1 MSVIQWWLTYFY
13 NAASEYLISTRQMSC
28 RFIKSTNS
36 GLFLKLLSSSDL
48 LRRDEGWLY
57 LAVVIDLWSRA
68 VIGKRKLTAV
78 CSHQT
83 RIGNLDAHLI

>member
-13 NAASEYLISTRQMSC
+13 NAASEYLISTRLMSC

-48 LRRDEGWLY
+48 LRRNY
-57 LAVVIDLWSRA
+57 I
-68 VIGKRKLTAV
+68 
-78 CSHQT
+78 
-83 RIGNLDAHLI
+83 

>member
-1 MSVIQWWLTYFY
+1 MSVIQWWLTYFF

-48 LRRDEGWLY
+48 LRRKFETL
-57 LAVVIDLWSRA
+57 
-68 VIGKRKLTAV
+68 
-78 CSHQT
+78 T
-83 RIGNLDAHLI
+83 RISATRHVRLYARRAYRSG

>member
-1 MSVIQWWLTYFY
+1 MSVIQWWLTHFY

-48 LRRDEGWLY
+48 LRRNY
-57 LAVVIDLWSRA
+57 I
-68 VIGKRKLTAV
+68 
-78 CSHQT
+78 
-83 RIGNLDAHLI
+83 

>member
-48 LRRDEGWLY
+48 LSAYSALFDHG
-57 LAVVIDLWSRA
+57 LAAFFKVVVAFCNKITL
-68 VIGKRKLTAV
+68 
-78 CSHQT
+78 CSLFFWIQV
-83 RIGNLDAHLI
+83 DF